1 MMEPIPHKQ
10 TEPKRK
16 FAGCLLIL
24 LAPPA
29 VLTLIVGW
37 VWFGWGYI
45 ASNRLLLNSLP
56 VPPEAERIW
65 VGSHP
70 HHSGEQLFSS
80 PEGWSTRAAYRI
92 STDTTRKEIVD
103 FYMSNLSLSW
113 GACIHFA
120 RVAGRAERVI
130 LTGGTVI
137 FVKGRAYLSIDTYS
151 LSRSY
156 SGPTYEITVDHERD
170 SKYECPS
177 AAS

>member
-1 MMEPIPHKQ
+1 MEPIPHKQ

-65 VGSHP
+65 VGSSP
-70 HHSGEQLFSS
+70 YIRDEQLLS
-80 PEGWSTRAAYRI
+80 PPSGWGTRAAYRI
-92 STDTTRKEIVD
+92 SPDTTRKEIVD
-103 FYMSNLSLSW
+103 FYMSNLSQSW
-113 GACIHFA
+113 EACMHFA
-120 RVAGRAERVI
+120 LVSGRAERI
-130 LTGGTVI
+130 TLPAGSVI
-137 FVKGRAYLSIDTYS
+137 FIKERAYLSIDTYA
-151 LSRSY
+151 LSRRY
-156 SGPTYEITVDHERD
+156 SGPTYEIYVDHERD
-170 SKYECPS
+170 SSLECAS
-177 AAS
+177 ATS